1 MVKVNLV
8 CVGKLKERYWRDAVA
23 EYAKRLS
30 RFCRFEVIELAE
42 KRTLEEEADAI
53 LRALH
58 GYVFVLTPEAKQ
70 LTSEQFAKKIGALC
84 DAGREMSF
92 VIGSSCGM
100 ADRVNAA
107 ADEKLSFSMLTFPH
121 QMMRVILAEQIYRAF
136 MICAGAEYH
145 K

>member
-8 CVGKLKERYWRDAVA
+8 CVGKLKESYWRDAVA

-70 LTSEQFAKKIGALC
+70 LTSEQ
-84 DAGREMSF
+84 
-92 VIGSSCGM
+92 
-100 ADRVNAA
+100 
-107 ADEKLSFSMLTFPH
+107 
-121 QMMRVILAEQIYRAF
+121 
-136 MICAGAEYH
+136 
-145 K
+145 